1 MLVKNKTFDC
11 LTRCSC
17 IVAHL
22 AEIQRQS
29 RSEREKTDREHTERL
44 TRRLATVR
52 HRIARTRRGRSKNMD
67 IESAK
72 SKEVSKYYT
81 CTNLKSSVILYDDS
95 YAWYIGT
102 MLFQFYNTSI
112 ILYSKIAIFELN
124 ARKPILSHVYF
135 IWKYHSNNSN
145 KMQVKGFSN
154 FSSNDCHVIFFLHL
168 YVCPYINF
176 QKICC

>member
-95 YAWYIGT
+95 YARYIGT

-135 IWKYHSNNSN
+135 
-145 KMQVKGFSN
+145 M
-154 FSSNDCHVIFFLHL
+154 
-168 YVCPYINF
+168 
-176 QKICC
+176 

>member
-1 MLVKNKTFDC
+1 
-11 LTRCSC
+11 
-17 IVAHL
+17 
-22 AEIQRQS
+22 
-29 RSEREKTDREHTERL
+29 
-44 TRRLATVR
+44 
-52 HRIARTRRGRSKNMD
+52 MD

-176 QKICC
+176 QKICCKAIPVLSMFSVGLVLKHEIEKKKNHTYTCTCLYPKNCTCTLSFKIQWLCFTLSAKDRDIFVTI